1 MVTVVIVNLT
11 LLQHP
16 FKHGCLHHFVVPMDV
31 IIVLTVSA
39 GGLIFLKTFMNVL
52 LMVIVAELPLLIR
65 KYLNLNLNCLILKVS
80 LRKHKKI

>member
-11 LLQHP
+11 LLLHP
-16 FKHGCLHHFVVPMDV
+16 FKHGFLHHFVVPMDV
-31 IIVLTVSA
+31 IIVLTVGA